1 MKALLVADTDATEST
16 IAKYLKPYGFD
27 LIRYR
32 SAVKAIDNIDEIKP
46 DAVFVS
52 AVDFPRHWEAISA
65 FIRAD
70 TAKEKTLVILLVNER
85 FTAEDADKAIHIGVQ
100 AIVKE
105 ALNDPDDGIRLGDVF
120 SRYRRIGAGET
131 ARELENPGARAVFMF
146 TNPKTDAIVTGKVE
160 TISRTEIMFRPDSP
174 AQALGLPAGTELEL
188 CSLKLD
194 EKILSP
200 KCAIRRNENL
210 IILEFV
216 GMSEADR
223 GLIDGFIA
231 ESR

>member
-1 MKALLVADTDATEST
+1 MKALLVADTDITEST

-32 SAVKAIDNIDEIKP
+32 SAVKAIDNIDEIAP
-46 DAVFVS
+46 DAVFIS
-52 AVDFPRHWEAISA
+52 AVDFPRHWKAISQ

-120 SRYRRIGAGET
+120 SRYRRIGANDYP
-131 ARELENPGARAVFMF
+131 AELEEPGNRAVFMF

-160 TISRTEIMFRPDSP
+160 SISRREIMFRPDAP
-174 AQALGLPAGTELEL
+174 AVAAGLPPGTMLDL

-194 EKILSP
+194 DAVMSP
-200 KCAIRRNENL
+200 KCEIKRNENL
-210 IILEFV
+210 IILEFT
-216 GMSEADR
+216 GMSERER
-223 GLIDGFIA
+223 GQIERFIA